1 MKKIKM
7 SDFDRTILLA
17 FIRQYVSHRLTES
30 KDTNLIMAAEYDY
43 IYSLM
48 KFLNRNAWK
57 SITIDDYRSDKYIY
71 VKLMDEYTED
81 EYVKEM
87 NSFMNDISNSNAEIL

>member
-17 FIRQYVSHRLTES
+17 FIRQYVTHRLTDS
-30 KDTNLIMAAEYDY
+30 KDSFLIMEVEFDY
-43 IYSLM
+43 VKSLV
-48 KFLNRNAWK
+48 KFLNKNKWGI
-57 SITIDDYRSDKYIY
+57 ITIDSFKADKKIY
-71 VKLMDEYTED
+71 VTLINEYTEE

-87 NSFMNDISNSNAEIL
+87 NSFLEEFKNNN

>member
-17 FIRQYVSHRLTES
+17 FIRQYVTHRLTDS
-30 KDTNLIMAAEYDY
+30 KDSFLIMEVEFDY
-43 IYSLM
+43 VKSLV
-48 KFLNRNAWK
+48 KFLNKNEWEI
-57 SITIDDYRSDKYIY
+57 ITINNLKADKKIY
-71 VKLMDEYTED
+71 VTLMDEYTEE

-87 NSFMNDISNSNAEIL
+87 NSFLEEFKNNN